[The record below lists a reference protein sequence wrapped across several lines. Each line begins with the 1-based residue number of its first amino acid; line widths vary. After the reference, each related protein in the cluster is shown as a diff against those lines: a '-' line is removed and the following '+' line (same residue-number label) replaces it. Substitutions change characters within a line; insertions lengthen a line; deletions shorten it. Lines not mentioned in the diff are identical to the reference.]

1 MSIIKKNKTINGTK
15 YKNLKMKYI
24 ENLRHLYLAFVITM
38 THDTFEELAN
48 SSQSFPL
55 HIKMSRIDIYIV
67 RYVCCLF

>member
-1 MSIIKKNKTINGTK
+1 MEHHTT

-48 SSQSFPL
+48 SSRFPFTY
-55 HIKMSRIDIYIV
+55 KNVKNRYIYCP
-67 RYVCCLF
+67 YVCCLF